1 MIEAT
6 GQPAPRLK
14 GVIMARNIQQV
25 STTWAEY
32 KATRADSSDY
42 ANAAAL
48 GVTDES
54 ELVMYQEETPFGTV
68 IHLIEWK

>member
-1 MIEAT
+1 
-6 GQPAPRLK
+6 
-14 GVIMARNIQQV
+14 MARNIKQV
-25 STTWAEY
+25 SATWAEY
-32 KATRADSSDY
+32 KATMADASDF

-68 IHLIEWK
+68 VHLIEWK